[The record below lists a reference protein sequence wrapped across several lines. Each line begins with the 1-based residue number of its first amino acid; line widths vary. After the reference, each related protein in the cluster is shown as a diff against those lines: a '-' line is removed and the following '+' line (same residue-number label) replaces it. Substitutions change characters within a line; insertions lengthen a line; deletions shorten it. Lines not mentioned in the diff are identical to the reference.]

1 MSDLGTRRTPYS
13 IPDNTEP
20 FPEDR
25 MSWAMEQ
32 VPHMTFQENCL
43 LLFLARHSWGRYTK
57 QGDDLIGF
65 VRPEWASV
73 RRIAT
78 QIGKAPTSV
87 HRALAGLRDGGYVSV
102 AANRKVH
109 GSDPSD
115 IKIWFFESDDIMREQ
130 VRAGEMPLPGIF
142 LAETVK

>member
-32 VPHMTFQENCL
+32 IPHLTFQENCL

-57 QGDDLIGF
+57 QGDDLIGY

-73 RRIAT
+73 RRIGN
-78 QIGKAPTSV
+78 QIGKPSTSV
-87 HRALAGLRDGGYVSV
+87 HRGLAGLRDKGYVSI
-102 AANRKVH
+102 AANRTPE
-109 GSDPSD
+109 GSKPSD
-115 IKIWFFESDDIMREQ
+115 IKIWFFESDDVMREQ
-130 VRAGEMPLPGIF
+130 VRAGERDMPPIF
-142 LAETVK
+142 RPETQS